1 MLLVKSAWIWT
12 IRRNLILHF
21 SIGSKA
27 APDNVNEIAHVP
39 KSLESL
45 SKPGKQQTWR
55 LILRWRKVFSVR
67 AQFPPSPSPFNACHA
82 GYSDDQTL
90 QPTIEMTPGFK
101 TFTLCILLIQ
111 ICKGVPG
118 PPIPRV
124 LVIVFFYFI
133 LFFFQSDR
141 PISGDA
147 FDVKRKKGGGDGLSR
162 NNQL

>member
-12 IRRNLILHF
+12 IQRNLIYTFLF
-21 SIGSKA
+21 
-27 APDNVNEIAHVP
+27 VEIAHVP
-39 KSLESL
+39 KSLGSL
-45 SKPGKQQTWR
+45 WKHGKQQTWR

-118 PPIPRV
+118 PPIPRL
-124 LVIVFFYFI
+124 LVVVFFLVF
-133 LFFFQSDR
+133 FFFQSDR
-141 PISGDA
+141 PTDPISGNA
-147 FDVKRKKGGGDGLSR
+147 FDVKRKKGRRDGLSR